1 MQNQKVTTMNTT
13 RATDQSRHGRMK
25 RLKHGDH
32 PNSRIPMFHPS
43 TLPRSFLACALVSAL
58 ALVTNVAQ
66 PGEFGHFN
74 GRVINNP
81 PYRIAAPGLFL
92 WGLDFFLTTLLPSHR
107 PLH

>member
-43 TLPRSFLACALVSAL
+43 TLPRSFLACALVGAL

-66 PGEFGHFN
+66 PGEIGHFN
-74 GRVINNP
+74 GGFLYLPGHLAPI
-81 PYRIAAPGLFL
+81 PGLYRAPANFCY
-92 WGLDFFLTTLLPSHR
+92 TP
-107 PLH
+107 